1 MKKIVAICLLFVLG
15 ISLTGCLKDNISND
29 LQGEWRLLGWDV
41 DGYFH
46 EVDSFKVE
54 YHKFSIEFSGNNVKA
69 YSLGNVTDF
78 GKVRSK
84 NNTLI
89 KESAIQTQ
97 VFVIDDESIFF
108 DKNIVNMNRYELIGN
123 KLKIY
128 FSDNDYFL
136 FTNQFTNNIKP
147 SCNCDQ
153 NIVMTVKDEQG
164 TIHKDKYLRKWYI
177 AYNYPG
183 SNVTIIRY
191 YPESFPDID
200 FLQEDLKVVFS
211 GDAYNMDINWGDYQS
226 EQVAGMEYYCM
237 DLLKIEKQ
245 DK

>member
-1 MKKIVAICLLFVLG
+1 
-15 ISLTGCLKDNISND
+15 
-29 LQGEWRLLGWDV
+29 
-41 DGYFH
+41 
-46 EVDSFKVE
+46 
-54 YHKFSIEFSGNNVKA
+54 
-69 YSLGNVTDF
+69 
-78 GKVRSK
+78 
-84 NNTLI
+84 
-89 KESAIQTQ
+89 
-97 VFVIDDESIFF
+97 
-108 DKNIVNMNRYELIGN
+108 
-123 KLKIY
+123 
-128 FSDNDYFL
+128 
-136 FTNQFTNNIKP
+136 
-147 SCNCDQ
+147 
-153 NIVMTVKDEQG
+153 MTVKDEQG

-211 GDAYNMDINWGDYQS
+211 GDAYHMDINWGDYQS

>member
-1 MKKIVAICLLFVLG
+1 MKKIVGLLSVIMSIIL
-15 ISLTGCLKDNISND
+15 LTGCLKDNISDD

-54 YHKFSIEFSGNNVKA
+54 YHKFSVEFSGNNVKA

-78 GKVRSK
+78 GRVRSK

-89 KESAIQTQ
+89 KESVTQTE
-97 VFVIDDESIFF
+97 VLAIDDESIYF
-108 DKNIVNMNRYELIGN
+108 DKNIVNINRYEL
-123 KLKIY
+123 
-128 FSDNDYFL
+128 
-136 FTNQFTNNIKP
+136 NQFTNKIKP
-147 SCNCDQ
+147 SCNCNQD
-153 NIVMTVKDEQG
+153 IIMTVNDQQG
-164 TIHKDKYLRKWYI
+164 TIKKDKYLRKWYI

-183 SNVTIIRY
+183 SDVTIIRY

-211 GDAYNMDINWGDYQS
+211 GDAYNMDVNWGDYQS
-226 EQVAGMEYYCM
+226 EQVSGMEYYCI
-237 DLLKIEKQ
+237 DLLKIEK
-245 DK
+245 KE

>member
-1 MKKIVAICLLFVLG
+1 MKKIVGLLSVIMSIIL
-15 ISLTGCLKDNISND
+15 LTGCLKDNISDD

-54 YHKFSIEFSGNNVKA
+54 YHKFSVEFSGNNVKA

-78 GKVRSK
+78 GRVRSK

-89 KESAIQTQ
+89 KESVTQTE
-97 VFVIDDESIFF
+97 VLAIDDESIYF
-108 DKNIVNMNRYELIGN
+108 DKNIVNINRYELIGN
-123 KLKIY
+123 ELKLY

-136 FTNQFTNNIKP
+136 FTNQFTNKIKP
-147 SCNCDQ
+147 SCNCNQD
-153 NIVMTVKDEQG
+153 IIMTVNDQQG
-164 TIHKDKYLRKWYI
+164 TIKKDKYLRKWYI

-183 SNVTIIRY
+183 SDVTIIRY
-191 YPESFPDID
+191 YPESFPDIE

-211 GDAYNMDINWGDYQS
+211 GDAYNMDVNWGDYQS
-226 EQVAGMEYYCM
+226 EKIAGMEYYCI
-237 DLLKIEKQ
+237 DLLKIEK
-245 DK
+245 KE